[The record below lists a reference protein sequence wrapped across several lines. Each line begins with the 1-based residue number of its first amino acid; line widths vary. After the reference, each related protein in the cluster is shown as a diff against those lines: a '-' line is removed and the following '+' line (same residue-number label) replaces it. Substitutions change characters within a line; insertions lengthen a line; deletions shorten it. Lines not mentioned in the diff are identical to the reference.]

1 MTNSDRFRVY
11 LYMFFIFNLSV
22 LIPMTDH
29 SWAAGT
35 LIDALTKGKISMDLR
50 YRFEWVDEDE
60 IQKNAEASTLRT
72 RLGYETEKYHGFGAL
87 IEFENITV
95 IGNDRFNDT
104 VNGKTEFPIVA
115 DPPDTEVNQ
124 AFLSYKPQA
133 TTSVR
138 YGRQRITIDNH
149 RFVGNVG
156 WRQNEQTFDA
166 LSILTQAIPQT
177 IGTYVYLTNV
187 NRIFGD
193 NHPTSSDIA
202 METHLINVSLRGPD
216 GGSLTGYAYLL
227 DFDDTPLASTKTFG
241 VRLQGSQEVNP
252 KTKIIYT
259 AEYADQTDYADGATS
274 NDAPYYLGE
283 LGGVFDTTTLKAS
296 YEELGGDGSYGF
308 STPLATLHEFQ
319 GWTDRFASFPMN
331 GILAT
336 PPNGVR
342 DLFFTF
348 RLALQEGYLTVV
360 YHEFSS
366 DHGNFDYGTEIGVSL
381 QKTYFEHYIFG
392 VKYASY
398 DADTDPKNTGT
409 PSRDVEKLWLIA
421 QIKF

>member
-1 MTNSDRFRVY
+1 
-11 LYMFFIFNLSV
+11 
-22 LIPMTDH
+22 
-29 SWAAGT
+29 
-35 LIDALTKGKISMDLR
+35 
-50 YRFEWVDEDE
+50 
-60 IQKNAEASTLRT
+60 
-72 RLGYETEKYHGFGAL
+72 
-87 IEFENITV
+87 
-95 IGNDRFNDT
+95 
-104 VNGKTEFPIVA
+104 
-115 DPPDTEVNQ
+115 
-124 AFLSYKPQA
+124 
-133 TTSVR
+133 
-138 YGRQRITIDNH
+138 
-149 RFVGNVG
+149 
-156 WRQNEQTFDA
+156 
-166 LSILTQAIPQT
+166 
-177 IGTYVYLTNV
+177 
-187 NRIFGD
+187 
-193 NHPTSSDIA
+193 
-202 METHLINVSLRGPD
+202 
-216 GGSLTGYAYLL
+216 
-227 DFDDTPLASTKTFG
+227 
-241 VRLQGSQEVNP
+241 VNP
-252 KTKIIYT
+252 KTKIIYK

-296 YEELGGDGSYGF
+296 YEELGGDGTYGF